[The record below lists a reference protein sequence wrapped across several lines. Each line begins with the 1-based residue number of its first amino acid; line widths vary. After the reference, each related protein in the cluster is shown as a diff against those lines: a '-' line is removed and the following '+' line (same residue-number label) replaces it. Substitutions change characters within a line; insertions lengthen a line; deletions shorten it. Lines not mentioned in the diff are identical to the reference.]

1 MERIGVVPGT
11 EIGGYRVL
19 GPLGRGGMGSVYRA
33 VDADGVTVAMKVLH
47 PHLAADDA
55 HRERLRR
62 EVANLQ
68 RVRHPAVARV
78 LDAEIDA
85 DDAFV
90 VTELLDGTD
99 LGARVRDDGPLPPTA
114 VADLAERLR
123 EALEVVHDAGVLHRD
138 LSPGNVMLS
147 SRGPVL
153 IDFGIAQAVE
163 DARVTATGLVAG
175 TPGYLSPEMVRGAEP
190 TTAADWWGWAAVLA
204 FAATGRAPFGTR
216 PLAAVLARVES
227 GEADLAGLDPR
238 TRAALRTAFVVDPDR
253 RADPAAVV
261 DELRRAASGDT
272 AVEGDTQLLPGGRA
286 TQAVPTT
293 AVLPPWG
300 PGPAPTDTER
310 TAVLGV
316 TGAPADDDAT
326 VVVPAGATRREDGEG
341 WDGYGA
347 DERAPGDG
355 YGDRAYGDP
364 AYGDPAHG
372 DPGYGDPAQDDPAY
386 GDPGEPWTGEPPPV
400 RRRALSVLALAAVLV
415 ALAATRPVVA
425 LLVGVAAAALSRTVG
440 VGVRA
445 FHRRRARR
453 GVRRGDA
460 ARSALAAPWYLVLG
474 TLGVVPAVVV
484 AASTVVVVG
493 GVTWWLL
500 GSGRF
505 VLAPPA
511 PGEPAG
517 ELAGNAAWV
526 TPAVLAAAAALG
538 LVVLWFGPLMRTT
551 RTGARW
557 TLRTVAPGAVGAT
570 VLVLLALAA
579 AALVVTSTLGTETVW
594 WPLPGPPELR

>member
-1 MERIGVVPGT
+1 MERFGVVPGT

-33 VDADGVTVAMKVLH
+33 VDADGVAVAMKVLH
-47 PHLAADDA
+47 AHLAADDA

-90 VTELLDGTD
+90 VTELVDGAD
-99 LGARVRDDGPLPPTA
+99 LAAHVRDDGPLPAPPL
-114 VADLAERLR
+114 ADLAERLR
-123 EALEVVHDAGVLHRD
+123 EALEVVHAAGVLHRD
-138 LSPGNVMLS
+138 LSPGNVVLS
-147 SRGPVL
+147 PRGPVL

-175 TPGYLSPEMVRGAEP
+175 TPGYLSPEMVRGGEP
-190 TTAADWWGWAAVLA
+190 TAAADWWGWAAVLA

-238 TRAALRTAFVVDPDR
+238 TTAALRSALAVE
-253 RADPAAVV
+253 PAARAEPGAVV
-261 DELRRAASGDT
+261 AELRRAAGGDT
-272 AVEGDTQLLPGGRA
+272 AVAGDTQLLPGGRA
-286 TQAVPTT
+286 TQAVPAAGT

-300 PGPAPTDTER
+300 PGPAADAER
-310 TAVLGV
+310 TAVLPVSGV
-316 TGAPADDDAT
+316 AGGTEHGTVVIPTGDGGTGGHGGPDDADGG
-326 VVVPAGATRREDGEG
+326 AGYGEG
-341 WDGYGA
+341 RYEGG
-347 DERAPGDG
+347 DEDG
-355 YGDRAYGDP
+355 YGDTGDDGGGYDDGG
-364 AYGDPAHG
+364 AADEGAGDV
-372 DPGYGDPAQDDPAY
+372 DPGLV
-386 GDPGEPWTGEPPPV
+386 EPPPV
-400 RRRALSVLALAAVLV
+400 RRRPVSVLAVGAVLV
-415 ALAATRPVVA
+415 ALAATRPVTA
-425 LLVGVAAAALSRTVG
+425 LLVGVVLSALARTVG

-445 FHRRRARR
+445 LYRRRARR
-453 GVRRGDA
+453 GERRGDG
-460 ARSALAAPWYLVLG
+460 ARSALASPWYLVLG
-474 TLGVVPAVVV
+474 VVGVVPAAVV

-493 GVTWWLL
+493 GVTWWLV
-500 GSGRF
+500 GSGRL
-505 VLAPPA
+505 VVAAPPL
-511 PGEPAG
+511 GETAG

-526 TPAVLAAAAALG
+526 TPALLAAAAALG

-557 TLRTVAPGAVGAT
+557 VLRAVAPGAVGAT
-570 VLVLLALAA
+570 VLVVLALAA
-579 AALVVTSTLGTETVW
+579 ATVVVMTSSDAGTVW

>member
-33 VDADGVTVAMKVLH
+33 VDADGVAVAMKVLH

-55 HRERLRR
+55 NRERLRR

-68 RVRHPAVARV
+68 RLRHPAVARV

-90 VTELLDGTD
+90 VTELVDGTD
-99 LGARVRDDGPLPPTA
+99 LAARVRDAGPLDPA
-114 VADLAERLR
+114 ALADLAERLR
-123 EALEVVHDAGVLHRD
+123 EALEVVHGAGVLHRD

-147 SRGPVL
+147 PRGPVL
-153 IDFGIAQAVE
+153 IDFGIAQTVE
-163 DARVTATGLVAG
+163 DARVTATGMVTG

-190 TTAADWWGWAAVLA
+190 SSAADWWGWAAVLA

-238 TRAALRTAFVVDPDR
+238 TRAALRSALAVDPGA
-253 RADPAAVV
+253 RAEPAALVA
-261 DELRRAASGDT
+261 ELRRAAGGDT
-272 AVEGDTQLLPGGRA
+272 AVAGDTQLLPGGRA
-286 TQAVPTT
+286 TQVVPVGGT
-293 AVLPPWG
+293 AVLPG
-300 PGPAPTDTER
+300 RAADTEADPDR
-310 TAVLGV
+310 TAVLDVSGP
-316 TGAPADDDAT
+316 GNADDGT
-326 VVVPAGATRREDGEG
+326 VVLPARGAQ
-341 WDGYGA
+341 
-347 DERAPGDG
+347 GDG
-355 YGDRAYGDP
+355 YGPDGD
-364 AYGDPAHG
+364 GSD
-372 DPGYGDPAQDDPAY
+372 GYGSDGYGEEHPDDGY
-386 GDPGEPWTGEPPPV
+386 DGDAGYDDGTDDGEEPLTEEPPPV
-400 RRRALSVLALAAVLV
+400 RRRPVSVLALAIVLV
-415 ALAATRPVVA
+415 ALAATRPVTA
-425 LLVGVAAAALSRTVG
+425 LLVGLVGAALCRTVG
-440 VGVRA
+440 VGVQA
-445 FHRRRARR
+445 LYRRRARR
-453 GVRRGDA
+453 GARRGDA
-460 ARSALAAPWYLVLG
+460 ARSALAAPWYLLLGVLG
-474 TLGVVPAVVV
+474 VLPAAVV

-493 GVTWWLL
+493 GVTWWLV

-505 VLAPPA
+505 VLAAPA

-517 ELAGNAAWV
+517 ELVGNAAWV
-526 TPAVLAAAAALG
+526 TPALLAAAAALG

-557 TLRTVAPGAVGAT
+557 VLRTVAPGRVGAT

-579 AALVVTSTLGTETVW
+579 AVLVVQTSVGAETVW

>member
-33 VDADGVTVAMKVLH
+33 VDADGVAVAMKVLH
-47 PHLAADDA
+47 AHLAADDA

-90 VTELLDGTD
+90 VTELVEGTD
-99 LGARVRDDGPLPPTA
+99 LAARVRDGGPLPPAA
-114 VADLAERLR
+114 VGDLAERLR

-147 SRGPVL
+147 PRGPVL
-153 IDFGIAQAVE
+153 IDFGIAQTVE
-163 DARVTATGLVAG
+163 DARVTATGMVVG
-175 TPGYLSPEMVRGAEP
+175 TPGYLSPEMVRGGEP
-190 TTAADWWGWAAVLA
+190 SSAADWWGWAAVLA

-238 TRAALRTAFVVDPDR
+238 TAAALRSALVVDPAA
-253 RADPAAVV
+253 RAEPSAVV
-261 DELRRAASGDT
+261 AELRRAAGGDT
-272 AVEGDTQLLPGGRA
+272 AVAGDTQVLPGGRA
-286 TQAVPTT
+286 TQAVPTAT

-300 PGPAPTDTER
+300 PGPAPSDADR

-316 TGAPADDDAT
+316 TDAT
-326 VVVPAGATRREDGEG
+326 AVVPAAAGDDDWDTADGGDG
-341 WDGYGA
+341 WDRADGSYDDDRAADGA
-347 DERAPGDG
+347 DSADGADNADGD
-355 YGDRAYGDP
+355 AFEPFDP
-364 AYGDPAHG
+364 D
-372 DPGYGDPAQDDPAY
+372 AQD
-386 GDPGEPWTGEPPPV
+386 EPVSEEPPPV
-400 RRRALSVLALAAVLV
+400 RRRAISVLAVGVVLV
-415 ALAATRPVVA
+415 ALAATRPVTA
-425 LLVGVAAAALSRTVG
+425 LLVAVAAAALCRTVG
-440 VGVRA
+440 VGVHA
-445 FHRRRARR
+445 LYRRRARR
-453 GVRRGDA
+453 GGRRGDA
-460 ARSALAAPWYLVLG
+460 ARSTVASPWYLLLG
-474 TLGVVPAVVV
+474 VLGVVPAAVV

-500 GSGRF
+500 GSGRL
-505 VLAPPA
+505 VVAAPA
-511 PGEPAG
+511 AGEPAG

-526 TPAVLAAAAALG
+526 TPALLAAAAALG

-557 TLRTVAPGAVGAT
+557 VLRAVAPGAVGAT
-570 VLVLLALAA
+570 VLVLVALAA
-579 AALVVTSTLGTETVW
+579 AALVVTTWSGTETIW

>member
-47 PHLAADDA
+47 AHLAADDA

-90 VTELLDGTD
+90 VTELVDGTD
-99 LGARVRDDGPLPPTA
+99 LAARVRDEGPLPPSA
-114 VADLAERLR
+114 LADLAERLR
-123 EALEVVHDAGVLHRD
+123 AALTVVHDAGVLHRD

-147 SRGPVL
+147 PRGPVL

-190 TTAADWWGWAAVLA
+190 TAAADWWGWAAVLA

-227 GEADLAGLDPR
+227 GEADLAGLDAR
-238 TRAALRTAFVVDPDR
+238 TTAALRSALAVDPER
-253 RADPAAVV
+253 RAAPEGVV
-261 DELRRAASGDT
+261 AELRRAAGGDT
-272 AVEGDTQLLPGGRA
+272 AVEGDTELLPGGRA
-286 TQAVPTT
+286 TQVVPAGGT

-300 PGPAPTDTER
+300 PGPADDAER

-316 TGAPADDDAT
+316 STPPDDETA
-326 VVVPAGATRREDGEG
+326 VVPVEDRDEYGDTLEHDRYDGADAGYDGGQGYDGGPGYDGGDEDLA
-341 WDGYGA
+341 DVPGA
-347 DERAPGDG
+347 DE
-355 YGDRAYGDP
+355 
-364 AYGDPAHG
+364 
-372 DPGYGDPAQDDPAY
+372 
-386 GDPGEPWTGEPPPV
+386 PPPL
-400 RRRALSVLALAAVLV
+400 RRRAVSVLAVGAVLV
-415 ALAATRPVVA
+415 ALAATRPVTA
-425 LLVGVAAAALSRTVG
+425 LLVAVVLAALARTVG
-440 VGVRA
+440 VGVQA
-445 FHRRRARR
+445 FYRRRARR
-453 GVRRGDA
+453 GTRRGEGV
-460 ARSALAAPWYLVLG
+460 RSALATPWYLVLG
-474 TLGVVPAVVV
+474 VLGVVPAAVV
-484 AASTVVVVG
+484 AASTVVVLG
-493 GVTWWLL
+493 GVTWWLV

-505 VLAPPA
+505 VIAAPA

-526 TPAVLAAAAALG
+526 TPALLAAAAALG

-557 TLRTVAPGAVGAT
+557 TLRAVAPGRLGAIL
-570 VLVLLALAA
+570 LVLLALAA
-579 AALVVTSTLGTETVW
+579 AATVVLTSSGAQTLW

>member
-47 PHLAADDA
+47 AHLAADDG

-99 LGARVRDDGPLPPTA
+99 LAARVRDGGPLAPAA

-175 TPGYLSPEMVRGAEP
+175 TPGYLSPEMVRGGEP

-238 TRAALRTAFVVDPDR
+238 TRTALRSAFAVDATR
-253 RADPAAVV
+253 RAEPAAVV
-261 DELRRAASGDT
+261 AELRRAASGDT
-272 AVEGDTQLLPGGRA
+272 SVEGDTQLLPGGRA
-286 TQAVPTT
+286 TQVVPTT
-293 AVLPPWG
+293 SVLPPWG
-300 PGPAPTDTER
+300 PGPRPTDDPDR

-316 TGAPADDDAT
+316 AGAADGPDGDAT
-326 VVVPAGATRREDGEG
+326 VVVPAGATRGGPPEGEG
-341 WDGYGA
+341 YDSDAY
-347 DERAPGDG
+347 G
-355 YGDRAYGDP
+355 YGDAEGDAASEGAGYDGAP
-364 AYGDPAHG
+364 YDDAH
-372 DPGYGDPAQDDPAY
+372 DDDEDA
-386 GDPGEPWTGEPPPV
+386 DEPWSDEPPPV
-400 RRRALSVLALAAVLV
+400 RRRAVSVLAIAAVLV
-415 ALAATRPVVA
+415 ALAATRPVAA
-425 LLVGVAAAALSRTVG
+425 LLAAVAVAALSRAVG
-440 VGVRA
+440 VGVQA
-445 FHRRRARR
+445 LYRRRARR
-453 GVRRGDA
+453 GTRRGDA
-460 ARSALAAPWYLVLG
+460 ARSTLATPWYLVLG
-474 TLGVVPAVVV
+474 VLGVLPAAVV

-500 GSGRF
+500 GSGRL
-505 VLAPPA
+505 VLVPPA

-526 TPAVLAAAAALG
+526 TPALLAAAAALG

-557 TLRTVAPGAVGAT
+557 VLRAVAPGAVGAT
-570 VLVLLALAA
+570 VLVLVALAA
-579 AALVVTSTLGTETVW
+579 AALVVTTSSGVETVW